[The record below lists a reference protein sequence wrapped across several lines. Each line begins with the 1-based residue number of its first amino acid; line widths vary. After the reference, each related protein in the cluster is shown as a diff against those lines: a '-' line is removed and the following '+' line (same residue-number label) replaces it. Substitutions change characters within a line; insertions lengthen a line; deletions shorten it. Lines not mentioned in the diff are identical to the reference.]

1 MARGKGKQSLKE
13 ILNESQLTQ
22 TDEET
27 GTIPFWIIDD
37 TMGVAVNQYEFSLV
51 ERKEMTRSIKDENG
65 NITGGEIY
73 YIWQFCKSASSFEDA
88 LITYC
93 KVTERKLL
101 AKLVKCKDFREIVK
115 IRLQIQKTIND
126 SFKIDGINKDL
137 LSACNTIES
146 HQELDVK
153 IAETNK
159 LIDDVIKQANDFI
172 EFIKEKQTIIVN
184 RTENKPKKHRIKE
197 EE

>member
-13 ILNESQLTQ
+13 LLDESQLTQ

-37 TMGVAVNQYEFSLV
+37 TYGVAVNQYEFSLV
-51 ERKEMTRSIKDENG
+51 ERKEMTRSIKDESG
-65 NITGGEIY
+65 NIAGGEIY
-73 YIWQFCKSASSFEDA
+73 YTWQFCKSASSFEDA

-101 AKLVKCKDFREIVK
+101 TKLVKCKDFREIVK

-146 HQELDVK
+146 HQELDIK
-153 IAETNK
+153 ITETNK
-159 LIDDVIKQANDFI
+159 LINDVTKQANDFI

-197 EE
+197 ED